1 MFFQDSFKS
10 VSWSVVKKTILMIGE
25 IDYGSIIIEAK
36 EQVNEQNGAPL
47 VPVPGFTAF
56 VIPPVL
62 HGGVCFAH
70 EFVGKLLAVNVDLP

>member
-1 MFFQDSFKS
+1 M
-10 VSWSVVKKTILMIGE
+10 MIGK

-47 VPVPGFTAF
+47 VPIPGFTAF